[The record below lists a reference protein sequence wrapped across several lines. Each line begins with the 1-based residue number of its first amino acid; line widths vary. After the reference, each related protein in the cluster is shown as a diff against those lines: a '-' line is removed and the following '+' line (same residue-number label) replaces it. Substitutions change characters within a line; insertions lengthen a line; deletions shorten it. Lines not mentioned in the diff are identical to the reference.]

1 MECDICG
8 AKDDLV
14 KVKNEDQEIISLC
27 RACHETQ
34 YEGYAASHDTDWKE
48 SEEED
53 LEEDPA
59 GEENE
64 EEPDDDF
71 LEDEEKEE

>member
-1 MECDICG
+1 MKCDICG

-14 KVKNEDQEIISLC
+14 KVKNEDQEIIFVC

-48 SEEED
+48 EEDD

-71 LEDEEKEE
+71 LEDENKEK